1 MEKMLLQ
8 EESDTAVAIDTVGAG
23 KLLGLNKHTLRN
35 NSTWL
40 LIASWRRRRN
50 EIEIRF
56 RRKRFGNLSNI
67 EGESISWNLIE
78 MKVGLENN
86 G

>member
-40 LIASWRRRRN
+40 LIAS
-50 EIEIRF
+50 
-56 RRKRFGNLSNI
+56 
-67 EGESISWNLIE
+67 
-78 MKVGLENN
+78 
-86 G
+86 